1 MPSPER
7 TAARVALAG
16 IAASAVLAA
25 LKTGVG
31 LAAHSV
37 ATVSDGVESA
47 ADVISS
53 GLVYLG
59 LRIAA
64 KPADED
70 HPYGHGRFETL
81 MAMAVGVLLA
91 AAGAGIC
98 AHSLQ
103 TSQQTP
109 ALFAVW
115 PLGLSI
121 ATKSVMA
128 VVKMRA
134 GRAARSAALTADA
147 WNDSVDILSGSV
159 ALIAVLLAVYL
170 PDHLHDAD
178 RYGGFVI
185 GLIVIFMGFRVVRET
200 ALQLVD
206 TMPEPA

>member
-16 IAASAVLAA
+16 IAASGVLAL
-25 LKTGVG
+25 LKTTVG

-81 MAMAVGVLLA
+81 IALAVGVLLFTMTKVTHSEYVDVA
-91 AAGAGIC
+91 FTVFVRYALMFGMNLFLLGA
-98 AHSLQ
+98 
-103 TSQQTP
+103 
-109 ALFAVW
+109 
-115 PLGLSI
+115 
-121 ATKSVMA
+121 
-128 VVKMRA
+128 
-134 GRAARSAALTADA
+134 
-147 WNDSVDILSGSV
+147 
-159 ALIAVLLAVYL
+159 LL
-170 PDHLHDAD
+170 LHDRSRQYCYARFYQTD
-178 RYGGFVI
+178 F
-185 GLIVIFMGFRVVRET
+185 
-200 ALQLVD
+200 
-206 TMPEPA
+206 